1 MLPCGCGCHCTLQ
14 LLRGIHPTWHYGNQ
28 GPRAR
33 FKVFTWCSQAVGD
46 IVVGS
51 VLGPSS
57 QRANESRIAMF
68 LAGFPETVPVRTV
81 NRCCTVRRRLHRT
94 HHSVLSVCKELA
106 AVSVQGYMVQH
117 LQVMFVSCLSLCQ

>member
-1 MLPCGCGCHCTLQ
+1 
-14 LLRGIHPTWHYGNQ
+14 
-28 GPRAR
+28 
-33 FKVFTWCSQAVGD
+33 VGD

-81 NRCCTVRRRLHRT
+81 NRCCPVMRT
-94 HHSVLSVCKELA
+94 T
-106 AVSVQGYMVQH
+106 
-117 LQVMFVSCLSLCQ
+117 